1 MLLLLTENEHI
12 SVSRMASVL
21 GISES
26 TIRRNLSSLEEAVKE
41 SGYGVLQKIPGK
53 GLHLQIQEKE
63 KIEDVVRVFGN
74 YELRNIATDE
84 HQIYR
89 YLFMLLS
96 STAGKLTL
104 EQISKSMPTIWFLL
118 FDLSL
123 KTPHKGCTRTS
134 TIVETELKSP
144 SCVLEKPF

>member
-1 MLLLLTENEHI
+1 MKTAKKNILIHNMLLLLTENEHI

-84 HQIYR
+84 HQI
-89 YLFMLLS
+89 
-96 STAGKLTL
+96 
-104 EQISKSMPTIWFLL
+104 
-118 FDLSL
+118 
-123 KTPHKGCTRTS
+123 
-134 TIVETELKSP
+134 
-144 SCVLEKPF
+144 